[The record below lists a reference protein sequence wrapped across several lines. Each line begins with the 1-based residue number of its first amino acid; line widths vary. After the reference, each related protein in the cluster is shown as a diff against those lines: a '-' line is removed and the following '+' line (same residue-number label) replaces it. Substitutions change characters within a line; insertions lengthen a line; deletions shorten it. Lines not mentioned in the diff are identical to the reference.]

1 MNGNCK
7 VNYNIKDMANEKSLN
22 PQDVMGIANVLW
34 DDVSLIDQY
43 MAEPGSDSEYN
54 IQLVRNVFLCHN
66 ASADRSNF
74 YSISRC
80 DYFRW
85 FGYATWQNSSKIF
98 IWMQRKT
105 VHGLS
110 RYKIHGRIVRHCD

>member
-1 MNGNCK
+1 MWEVL

-43 MAEPGSDSEYN
+43 MAEQGSDSEYN

-74 YSISRC
+74 
-80 DYFRW
+80 
-85 FGYATWQNSSKIF
+85 
-98 IWMQRKT
+98 
-105 VHGLS
+105 
-110 RYKIHGRIVRHCD
+110 